1 MRSIFVT
8 DDSLAP
14 LMIRIALG
22 IAIFPHGA
30 QKLFGWFGGSGFGG
44 TLDTFQQYF
53 GVPAFLT
60 VLVIFAEFFGS
71 IGLVVGFLTRV
82 AAAGIGAVMIGAVA
96 LAHWQNGFFM
106 NWSGDK
112 SGEGFEYHILAI
124 GMAIALILAGGGAA
138 SVDRK
143 IAPKL

>member
-1 MRSIFVT
+1 MRSILVT

-60 VLVIFAEFFGS
+60 VLVIFAELFGS

-106 NWSGDK
+106 NWSGDT